1 MDSNEKRILQIIRF
15 TPIFVISISYIM
27 ISLFMYVNSYE
38 LFEKY
43 LNLFLILSII
53 IVLISLYFSYKLT
66 NFLKN
71 SFIKYKNKILEDMEE
86 NKKKDLILFQQSKM
100 ATIGELLYNISHHWR
115 QPLSVITTISSGI
128 KIEKELGINNDLEEI
143 KMLDEIINNAN
154 YLSLTIEDFRDFY
167 ISDSIKTDFSITLC
181 INKCLKIIIDK
192 NIIIQQELEEFSIY
206 GFEQQLIQV
215 IINILNNSRDAFEKN
230 GLEKRLIFIQTTLM
244 DDNKIITISD
254 NAGGI
259 EEPNLN
265 KIFEP
270 YYSTKHKSTGIGLS
284 LYMSYQIISESFN
297 GNITVENSEL
307 KYLNDRYIGVK
318 FKIVIPTNIS

>member
-143 KMLDEIINNAN
+143 KMLDEIINNIFFSFVSI
-154 YLSLTIEDFRDFY
+154 LSP
-167 ISDSIKTDFSITLC
+167 KT
-181 INKCLKIIIDK
+181 
-192 NIIIQQELEEFSIY
+192 
-206 GFEQQLIQV
+206 
-215 IINILNNSRDAFEKN
+215 
-230 GLEKRLIFIQTTLM
+230 
-244 DDNKIITISD
+244 
-254 NAGGI
+254 
-259 EEPNLN
+259 
-265 KIFEP
+265 
-270 YYSTKHKSTGIGLS
+270 
-284 LYMSYQIISESFN
+284 LYRE
-297 GNITVENSEL
+297 
-307 KYLNDRYIGVK
+307 
-318 FKIVIPTNIS
+318 